1 MAFLLN
7 KNLFRSY
14 VVPQALKYTSK
25 IKQSQILP
33 FGTNAINVNSIS
45 SQQNQLHL
53 NSLREICTVN
63 MNHRFTSS
71 NASSDQLTFLDE
83 ANKFLNKTSD
93 SKENCKSECRGE
105 GEDVSVQQ
113 INIPKS
119 RKDLNSKSSKK
130 RKKLLFRNVLK
141 PSNNI
146 EKTISYKNNEMK
158 FIQNEPLL
166 SFKNILEQNNA
177 MADTFKQNDLEA
189 NKVFDKA
196 ARFYETKREA
206 ELQFRKRT
214 PEYAIDWNSAMA
226 MVKETESQL
235 PSMIPL
241 RYVLNYSHEKNSF
254 EG

>member
-14 VVPQALKYTSK
+14 VVPQALKFTTK
-25 IKQSQILP
+25 IKQSQIS
-33 FGTNAINVNSIS
+33 FSTNIINVNLIASK
-45 SQQNQLHL
+45 QNQLHL
-53 NSLREICTVN
+53 NRLSKTCTVN
-63 MNHRFTSS
+63 MDHRYTSS
-71 NASSDQLTFLDE
+71 NASSNQLTFLDE

-93 SKENCKSECRGE
+93 SVFNKENRNSECSDKGE
-105 GEDVSVQQ
+105 NISTQQ
-113 INIPKS
+113 IDLPKK

-141 PSNNI
+141 PSINI
-146 EKTISYKNNEMK
+146 EKTSSYKSNEMK
-158 FIQNEPLL
+158 CIQNEPML
-166 SFKNILEQNNA
+166 SFKDILEQNNA

-206 ELQFRKRT
+206 ELQLRKRT

-235 PSMIPL
+235 PSMIPS
-241 RYVLNYSHEKNSF
+241 R
-254 EG
+254 